1 MPDDYSLQRYRG
13 KLAIVWF
20 EGGRRHRH
28 SLGTTD
34 RASAE
39 AAARAF
45 WQRRSIGGKVHT
57 VGEAVRSY
65 MAAKAGIASID
76 RVGMSW
82 KAATPYWDKMPV
94 SRIDVQASVDYRK
107 ARAHC
112 KAVTVR
118 NELAIIRAALN
129 WAEREKLIDKA
140 PFIQMPPL
148 PASNVGHITKAE
160 FRKLLDGAVSPHI
173 VLFMKLA
180 VGTGARSNAIL
191 DLTWDRVNFE
201 TGLIE
206 LNPRERVQ
214 TSKYRAT
221 VPMNDQL
228 RDALKEAK
236 VGALSEYVIEHGREK
251 VGSIKKGFGAT
262 ARRAGVKVSPHML
275 RHSAAVWMAEGGIP
289 MAQIAR
295 FLGHTDSRITERVYA
310 RFSPT
315 FLADAAQAL
324 TW

>member
-1 MPDDYSLQRYRG
+1 MSDDYTLQRYRD

-45 WQRRSIGGKVHT
+45 WQRRSVGGKVTT
-57 VGEAVRSY
+57 VGQAVALY
-65 MAAKAGIASID
+65 IAAKRGIASID
-76 RVGMSW
+76 RVEMSW
-82 KAATPYWDKMPV
+82 KAATPYWDKMPIA
-94 SRIDVQASVDYRK
+94 RIDVQTSVDYRER
-107 ARAHC
+107 RAHC
-112 KAVTVR
+112 RAITVR

-129 WAEREKLIDKA
+129 WAEKHKIIGKA

-148 PASNVGHITKAE
+148 PASNVGHITKPE
-160 FRKLLDGAVSPHI
+160 FRKLLESAVSPHI
-173 VLFMKLA
+173 TLFMQVA
-180 VGTGARSNAIL
+180 IGTGARSNAIL
-191 DLTWDRVNFE
+191 DLTWDRVDFAAR
-201 TGLIE
+201 LIT
-206 LNPRERVQ
+206 LNPIERVQ

-228 RDALKEAK
+228 HDLLIEAK
-236 VGALSEYVIEHGREK
+236 SGALSEYVIEHGRDRIA
-251 VGSIKKGFGAT
+251 SIKKGFGAT
-262 ARRAGVKVSPHML
+262 AKRAGVKVSPHML
-275 RHSAAVWMAEGGIP
+275 RHSAAVWMAEAGTP
-289 MAQIAR
+289 MPQIAR

-310 RFSPT
+310 RFSPS
-315 FLADAAQAL
+315 FLRQAAEAL